1 MKRVASSDSPTTT
14 DEALAAA
21 WPSVDGVTPE
31 ATRAAPGVGVALEEA
46 GGVSRPASVVA
57 PDPLDEPAGAFLSR
71 IPWQGLAPD
80 PDRLNARS
88 FLALL

>member
-1 MKRVASSDSPTTT
+1 MKRVVSSDSPTTT

-21 WPSVDGVTPE
+21 WPSVAAATQE
-31 ATRAAPGVGVALEEA
+31 ATRAPPGDA
-46 GGVSRPASVVA
+46 VVA
-57 PDPLDEPAGAFLSR
+57 PDPLDEPAGAFLAR

-80 PDRLNARS
+80 PDRLDARS